1 VYSAG
6 VTVCGELSALL
17 LLLLL
22 RGMMKFQRPYVLL
35 IACEFHCGLLAE
47 RVYGVE

>member
-17 LLLLL
+17 LLLL
-22 RGMMKFQRPYVLL
+22 RGMMKFQRPDVLL

>member
-22 RGMMKFQRPYVLL
+22 RGMMKFQS
-35 IACEFHCGLLAE
+35 FN
-47 RVYGVE
+47 RV